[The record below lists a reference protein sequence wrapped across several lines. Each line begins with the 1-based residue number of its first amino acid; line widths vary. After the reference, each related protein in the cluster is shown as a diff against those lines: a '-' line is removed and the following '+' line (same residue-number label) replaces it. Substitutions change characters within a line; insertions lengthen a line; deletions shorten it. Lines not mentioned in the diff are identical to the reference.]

1 MTAGSM
7 SPNLMQHRLAV
18 TLRRIGAESSIPPAE
33 LAQVLM
39 VDAASL
45 ERIIQGQFEPS
56 LAALCRLAEHL
67 DIDLN
72 CLLNGELPEGLLQR
86 NPPERPG
93 ATRIPDRYATP
104 EHQLSLKRSMDGVIN
119 FISARHGA
127 HFTGQLLRRLGIND
141 HTYHQL
147 SPYISPLIQTDFIHL
162 LQRAGFPDDSF
173 NDMGAQAAGVLRQQ
187 LTPSEVA
194 TFNDAQDLLDW
205 LIHDLQAGTDK
216 LFQYSITAVRQH
228 ALCLRIQP
236 ILERIH
242 LVSDEILAHRP
253 ICHFKQGFYK
263 SLPHLFGFGVGR
275 LRETSCL
282 FQGNNSCQYE
292 LSWQPFSRR
301 PLLKR

>member
-1 MTAGSM
+1 
-7 SPNLMQHRLAV
+7 MQDKLAV
-18 TLRRIGAESSIPPAE
+18 TLRRIGAESAIPSSE
-33 LAQVLM
+33 LADVLM

-45 ERIIQGQFEPS
+45 ERIIQGLAEPS
-56 LAALCRLAEHL
+56 LTGLCRLAEYL

-72 CLLNGELPEGLLQR
+72 CLLNGDLPEGFLHR
-86 NPPERPG
+86 NPNEKPG
-93 ATRIPDRYATP
+93 ATRMPERYARP
-104 EHQLSLKRSMDGVIN
+104 EHHLSLKRSMDGVIH

-127 HFTGQLLRRLGIND
+127 HFTGQLLRRLGISD

-162 LQRAGFPDDSF
+162 LQHAGFPDDSF

-187 LTPSEVA
+187 LSPSEVA

-216 LFQYSITAVRQH
+216 LFQYSITAIRQH

-282 FQGNNSCQYE
+282 FQGDDSCQYE
-292 LSWQPFSRR
+292 LSWQPFSRHHLSK
-301 PLLKR
+301 P